1 MTAIE
6 TQPTDQSIIDELVQR
21 AAKELQEEID
31 FRVMADLYKQS
42 GWTEI
47 EFDSWH
53 LVSLDNPVRQWLRG
67 NSKGHYINRGKR
79 FLFERESDAINFVLR
94 WSE

>member
-31 FRVMADLYKQS
+31 FNVLAELYKQS
-42 GWTEI
+42 GWMEI

-53 LVSLDNPVRQWLRG
+53 LVNAHNPVKQWLR
-67 NSKGHYINRGKR
+67 NKCKGHYTCRGKR
-79 FLFERESDAINFVLR
+79 FLFEKESDAINFVLR